1 LFPLVVIHRKIYLF
15 LAEPAEPVT
24 PPHFD
29 PQHLTIVVQNLE
41 GRGKKGI
48 LVDDTANELFF
59 RVQDLEGGRGLLTEK
74 KGTRTTGFL
83 LQFQNE

>member
-1 LFPLVVIHRKIYLF
+1 VNGTCDLHKNPTFYNRANLFPLVVIHRKIYLF

-41 GRGKKGI
+41 GRGKKGV

-59 RVQDLEGGRGLLTEK
+59 RV
-74 KGTRTTGFL
+74 
-83 LQFQNE
+83 